1 MAPPA
6 SFPPVSFNRVIEGSS
21 TASTSSIL
29 FTIPTEILELII
41 GHVASDKSHLA
52 SLALVNSACRQ
63 LARSCQFNS
72 IVLDYGSTATKV
84 LAILLKEAAQRYRSA
99 DRVTISP
106 SLGICVR
113 QLMINSTSYWSS
125 LKSFMPPTRHSGRVA
140 DNNELATAYSVGS
153 ILSEHLEHLYWPTV
167 LLVIPTLPNLQ
178 SITMESCEL
187 GDELLDCLMGSS
199 IKHLKLR
206 GQFQRIPS
214 ARPGRSSCPLETLS
228 VDTSWDLHF
237 ASDHPGQLDSSAFYQ
252 GLLELCCSSLR
263 SLELTQRDIPG
274 RNNRSISFDIKFPEL
289 KTLQIGWFTSVDA
302 RAVSCLVREGL
313 SSLSIPYDD
322 PSSEL
327 GQINTLDT
335 LILYGNEATGSAP
348 ARLIKSNT
356 QIRSLAIRHGR
367 PDTFLRH
374 AIQSLRH
381 HENLKSLSLIWKEN
395 DIPEASLDKLSFLSQ
410 VEVLHISAGQSFG
423 WPHDWFVDHSI
434 IGGYMS
440 RLVNLRCLIIQR
452 DTYLLPPGEE
462 NIVDPMRYYDFRKPG
477 SSLWATHE
485 AQMLDHASTY
495 VRLLPRLEFIH
506 IGQVLFTVKKDG
518 DFRKPIVT
526 GSAWVGEKEYEV
538 LEEEFKVYNVNG

>member
-6 SFPPVSFNRVIEGSS
+6 SVPPVSFNRVIEGSS
-21 TASTSSIL
+21 IASTSSIL

-41 GHVASDKSHLA
+41 GYVASDKSHLA

-63 LARSCQFNS
+63 LARSCQFKS

-84 LAILLKEAAQRYRSA
+84 LALLSKEAAQRYRSA
-99 DRVTISP
+99 DRVSISP

-113 QLMINSTSYWSS
+113 QLMINASSYWSS
-125 LKSFMPPTRHSGRVA
+125 VESFMPSTRHSETVV
-140 DNNELATAYSVGS
+140 DDDELATARSVAS
-153 ILSEHLEHLYWPTV
+153 ILNEHLEHLYWPTV

-178 SITMESCEL
+178 SLTMESCEL
-187 GDELLDCLMGSS
+187 GDEVLDCLMGSS

-206 GQFQRIPS
+206 GQFQRIPNV
-214 ARPGRSSCPLETLS
+214 RLGRNSCPLETLS
-228 VDTSWDLHF
+228 VDTSWDFHSAF
-237 ASDHPGQLDSSAFYQ
+237 DHPGQLDSSAFYQ

-263 SLELTQRDIPG
+263 CLELAQRDFPG
-274 RNNRSISFDIKFPEL
+274 KKDRPISFDIKFPEL

-322 PSSEL
+322 PPSEL

-367 PDTFLRH
+367 SDTFLRH
-374 AIQSLRH
+374 AIQSLRY
-381 HENLKSLSLIWKEN
+381 HENLKSLSLIWEEN
-395 DIPEASLDKLSFLSQ
+395 DIPEASLEQLSFLSQ
-410 VEVLHISAGQSFG
+410 VEVIHISAGELFG

-434 IGGYMS
+434 IGGYLS
-440 RLVNLRCLIIQR
+440 RLVNLRRLIIQR
-452 DTYLLPPGEE
+452 DTYLPPPGVED
-462 NIVDPMRYYDFRKPG
+462 IVDPMRYYHFRKPG
-477 SSLWATHE
+477 SRRWATHE
-485 AQMLDHASTY
+485 ARMLDHASMY

-506 IGQVLFTVKKDG
+506 IGQVLFTVKKNG
-518 DFRKPIVT
+518 EFRKPIVT
-526 GSAWVGEKEYEV
+526 GSAWVGENEYEV
-538 LEEEFKVYNVNG
+538 LKEEFEVYNVTG